1 MINKQKEYDLKYVLS
16 WLVICSVMIV
26 IMVIIG
32 GLTRSTESG
41 LSMVEWKII
50 SGIIPPFTSNDWIEL
65 FDKYKQFPEYKLINK
80 NITLN
85 DFQFIFWMEYM
96 HRMWGR
102 LIFLVVLIPFIY
114 FLKKKI
120 IPQKF
125 KKHFFIII
133 FLIIVQG
140 FLGWFM
146 VKSGLVDNPNV
157 SQYRLS
163 IHLIMAFLIYGYLL
177 LLSFT
182 FYNLIKKKKE
192 ILIKNSNPIF
202 IINFLLITLIL
213 ITIGSGGLVAGLDAG
228 LVYNTFPK
236 MGDRIVPREIFD
248 LKPLYL
254 NFFENPVTVQFN
266 HRILGFLSLITGI
279 LLLICSKTKQLHK
292 KIILIVLM
300 IILQMILGVATLL
313 NYVPIYLAI
322 SHQLGALIL
331 FSLLL
336 WTIKSLPLVSK

>member
-1 MINKQKEYDLKYVLS
+1 
-16 WLVICSVMIV
+16 
-26 IMVIIG
+26 
-32 GLTRSTESG
+32 
-41 LSMVEWKII
+41 
-50 SGIIPPFTSNDWIEL
+50 
-65 FDKYKQFPEYKLINK
+65 
-80 NITLN
+80 
-85 DFQFIFWMEYM
+85 
-96 HRMWGR
+96 
-102 LIFLVVLIPFIY
+102 
-114 FLKKKI
+114 
-120 IPQKF
+120 
-125 KKHFFIII
+125 
-133 FLIIVQG
+133 
-140 FLGWFM
+140 
-146 VKSGLVDNPNV
+146 
-157 SQYRLS
+157 
-163 IHLIMAFLIYGYLL
+163 MAFLIYGYLL

-192 ILIKNSNPIF
+192 IMIKNSYPIF

-236 MGDRIVPREIFD
+236 MGDRIVPQEIFD

-279 LLLICSKTKQLHK
+279 LLLICSKTKQLPKQIHK

-300 IILQMILGVATLL
+300 IILQIILGVATLL

-336 WTIKSLPLVSK
+336 WTLKSLPLMPK